1 MTVSVADLKKNYDN
15 LDVHFEK
22 WLGESDADPYIPAM
36 VEDMKQRGIAV
47 QSEGAWVIPVA
58 EPGDKKEMPPCILVK
73 SDGSSIYATTDLAT
87 LVQRMQDWHPD
98 KVLYV
103 TDKRQNLHF
112 EQVFRAARKAG
123 IVPPETE
130 LEHVGFGTMNGK
142 DGKPFKTRD
151 GGVMRLETLLADMT
165 AFVRAKVVENRIVDD
180 SEVEDTTAK
189 ITLGALKYGDLS
201 NQPTKDYNFDME
213 RFAAFEGNTGP
224 YLLYTIVRVKS
235 ILAKYGSWE
244 QLPMQEPA
252 NAFAKDVMLSLT
264 RFAPTLETALR
275 TSSPNV
281 LCAYLFELAGNVNKF
296 YHETRILSEE
306 DAGRKAGYVA
316 LIGLSMRVRETGM
329 FLLGFSAPE
338 KM

>member
-1 MTVSVADLKKNYDN
+1 
-15 LDVHFEK
+15 
-22 WLGESDADPYIPAM
+22 
-36 VEDMKQRGIAV
+36 
-47 QSEGAWVIPVA
+47 
-58 EPGDKKEMPPCILVK
+58 
-73 SDGSSIYATTDLAT
+73 
-87 LVQRMQDWHPD
+87 
-98 KVLYV
+98 
-103 TDKRQNLHF
+103 
-112 EQVFRAARKAG
+112 
-123 IVPPETE
+123 
-130 LEHVGFGTMNGK
+130 MNGK

-316 LIGLSMRVRETGM
+316 LIGLSMRVLETGI